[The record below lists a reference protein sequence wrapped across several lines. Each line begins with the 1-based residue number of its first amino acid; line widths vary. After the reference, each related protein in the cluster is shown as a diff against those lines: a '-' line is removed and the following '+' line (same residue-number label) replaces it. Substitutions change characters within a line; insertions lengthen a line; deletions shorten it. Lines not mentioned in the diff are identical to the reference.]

1 MTKPERLPLWPKGIE
16 GQGRRASTILLA
28 GPGPTAL
35 ELASGAFSLQVV
47 LFILLALATPSI
59 LAPAVGLRNSGLN
72 IIENPSFQHG
82 LQDWN
87 TYFLDGPP
95 GSTITSNSTRSVTG
109 HYSARIDVSTGRV
122 FGSVDLYQLLP
133 PNTLFANMT
142 QSRDGL
148 SFWFY
153 IEPKFTNFT
162 LLLVNVKAA
171 STIEMDYIFPNP
183 SLGVGFLSTTNG
195 GEGGR
200 AVKQII
206 LPAPA
211 FGQWNHFSRNI
222 VQDWQAPLKITNS
235 TGTFML
241 PGFGLNES
249 LYRTQFEAFV
259 YQDVGTGQNYS
270 ETVWIDDVALL
281 RQMTSQ

>member
-1 MTKPERLPLWPKGIE
+1 V
-16 GQGRRASTILLA
+16 
-28 GPGPTAL
+28 
-35 ELASGAFSLQVV
+35 QVI

-59 LAPAVGLRNSGLN
+59 LAPVAGLEKSGLN
-72 IIENPSFQHG
+72 MMRNPGFQHG
-82 LQDWN
+82 LQDWG
-87 TYFLDGPP
+87 TYFLDGSP
-95 GSTITSNSTRSVTG
+95 GSTITSNSTRAVTG

-133 PNTLFANMT
+133 PNTLFANIT

-171 STIEMDYIFPNP
+171 STVEMDYIFPNP
-183 SLGVGFLSTTNG
+183 SLGIGFLNTTNG

-200 AVKQII
+200 AVKQIV
-206 LPAPA
+206 LATPVL
-211 FGQWNHFSRNI
+211 GQWNHFSRDV
-222 VQDWQAPLKITNS
+222 VQDWQAPLMITNS

-241 PGFGLNES
+241 PGFGLNEMAF
-249 LYRTQFEAFV
+249 RIQFEAFV
-259 YQDVGTGQNYS
+259 YQNASTGQNYS

-281 RQMTSQ
+281 RQATSQ